1 MDPAPAIFLNIPL
14 CLAWM
19 RRVRKV
25 VWLMS
30 KSTFPVALEPPAG
43 SVVVLNEALLQPAT
57 DGSRQSPRGRIIL
70 PLHKDHDENLH
81 RMMNV
86 MQPGT
91 YIRPHRHS
99 DPPKAESIVV
109 LRGGLWFI
117 TFENDWQ
124 VDRVWK
130 LEPGLGDFGVDIM
143 PGVFHSFMVT
153 DPDTVIF
160 EVKPGPY
167 VKASDKDFASWAPIE
182 GDASVEAY
190 QQKMLRTVESSE
202 RHQ

>member
-1 MDPAPAIFLNIPL
+1 
-14 CLAWM
+14 
-19 RRVRKV
+19 
-25 VWLMS
+25 MS
-30 KSTFPVALEPPAG
+30 KSTFSVALEPPSG
-43 SVVVLNEALLQPAT
+43 SVVVLNEALLQPAVV
-57 DGSRQSPRGRIIL
+57 GSRKSPRGRIIL
-70 PLHKDHDENLH
+70 PFHKEHEESLH

-99 DPPKAESIVV
+99 NPPKAESIVV
-109 LRGGLWFI
+109 LRGALWFI
-117 TFENDWQ
+117 TFTNEGQ
-124 VDRVWK
+124 VDRFWK

-143 PGVFHSFMVT
+143 PGVFHSFIVT

-167 VKASDKDFASWAPIE
+167 VKASDKDFAAWAPIE
-182 GDASVEAY
+182 GDARVESY